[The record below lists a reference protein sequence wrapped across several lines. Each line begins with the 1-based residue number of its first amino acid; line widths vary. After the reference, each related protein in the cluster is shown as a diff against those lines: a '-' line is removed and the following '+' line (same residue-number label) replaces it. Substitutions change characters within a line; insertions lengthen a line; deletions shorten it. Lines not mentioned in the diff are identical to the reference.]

1 MQAQLNGPNSST
13 QSPFL
18 LTQKNGVQ
26 LSNTAIQNGIIVTST
41 NNYAAKK
48 KTVSPRNSNTA
59 FLSATGVGASK
70 MLLLADKNQQITADE
85 YASSAIES
93 SDGKNGAIG
102 TNSINRNRLK
112 SNNGHVLKKENGTKV
127 EEIIEVSNIHGAK
140 AKEYYNTEK
149 FGQHLLMNSDSHTA
163 LAAAKL
169 QAAGEELIM
178 QNQGAA

>member
-1 MQAQLNGPNSST
+1 
-13 QSPFL
+13 
-18 LTQKNGVQ
+18 
-26 LSNTAIQNGIIVTST
+26 
-41 NNYAAKK
+41 
-48 KTVSPRNSNTA
+48 
-59 FLSATGVGASK
+59 

-149 FGQHLLMNSDSHTA
+149 FG
-163 LAAAKL
+163 
-169 QAAGEELIM
+169 
-178 QNQGAA
+178 